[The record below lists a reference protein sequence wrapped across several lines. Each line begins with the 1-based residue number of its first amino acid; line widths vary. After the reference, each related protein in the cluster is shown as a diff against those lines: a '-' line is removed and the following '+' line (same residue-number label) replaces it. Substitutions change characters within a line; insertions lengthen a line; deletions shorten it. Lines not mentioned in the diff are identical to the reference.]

1 MQYIISP
8 DRRLSVFHLRERD
21 REALG
26 LEKRQRQNVLE
37 LIFISS
43 VSWKLQIFLG
53 RGKFD
58 TMNDMDFTWQAILFE
73 MKPVLIK

>member
-1 MQYIISP
+1 MEYIISP

-43 VSWKLQIFLG
+43 VSWKLLIFLG
-53 RGKFD
+53 RGKLD